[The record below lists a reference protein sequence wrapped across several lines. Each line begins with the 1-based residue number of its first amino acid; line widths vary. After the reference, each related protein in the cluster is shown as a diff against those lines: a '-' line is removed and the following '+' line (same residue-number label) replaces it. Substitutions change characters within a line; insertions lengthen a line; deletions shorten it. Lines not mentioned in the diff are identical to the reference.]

1 MNVYIILRALNV
13 ILMECN
19 VYYDIGDFRLEKRE
33 LPRIGDNEAL
43 IEVKAIG
50 ICGTDVHK
58 AVNKTVKTPIVLGH
72 EVSGM
77 VKKVGRNVT
86 KFKQGDRIAL
96 AHHAAC
102 MKCKYC
108 LKGHHSLCSM
118 YLKNNFDP
126 GGFSTYLKI
135 FEEHIDRTAVKIPGT
150 LSYEEAA
157 FMEPLACCLR
167 GWKALK
173 IMPNENVLIIGS
185 GPIGLLFLQIAK
197 LYKPNKIFMA
207 DLVNYR
213 LDKAKELGANH
224 AINISNINLNKKIL
238 ELTDSSG
245 VDTIVNTV
253 GIDKVYQNS
262 INLLDRGGNYLFFA
276 ECIEK
281 SEISFSPNLIYKKE
295 LTFVGSYSS
304 SPPHYEDGLNLI
316 HNKGINVK
324 ELITHIY
331 GLRDLQKAIELA
343 HEAKESLKIMI
354 IPKL

>member
-1 MNVYIILRALNV
+1 
-13 ILMECN
+13 MECN
-19 VYYDIGDFRLEKRE
+19 VYYDISDFRLEKRE
-33 LPRIGDNEAL
+33 LPKIGDNEAL

-58 AVNKTVKTPIVLGH
+58 AINKTVKTPIVLGH

-77 VKKVGRNVT
+77 VQKVGKNVT
-86 KFKQGDRIAL
+86 KFKVGDRVGL

-108 LKGHHSLCSM
+108 QKGHHSLCDM

-126 GGFSTYLKI
+126 GGFSTHLKI

-157 FMEPLACCLR
+157 FMEPLSCCLR
-167 GWKALK
+167 GWNSIKTNPSDK
-173 IMPNENVLIIGS
+173 VLIIGS
-185 GPIGLLFLQIAK
+185 GPIGLLFLQIARVSNVDEI
-197 LYKPNKIFMA
+197 YMA
-207 DLVNYR
+207 DLVEFR
-213 LDKAKELGANH
+213 LNKAKDLGANH
-224 AINISNINLNKKIL
+224 VINVSRRDLNEEISKFTNNCGI
-238 ELTDSSG
+238 
-245 VDTIVNTV
+245 DTIVNTV

-262 INLLDRGGNYLFFA
+262 INLLGNGGNYLFFA
-276 ECIEK
+276 ECVEN
-281 SEISFSPNLIYKKE
+281 SEICFSPNLIYKKE

-304 SPPHYEDGLNLI
+304 SPPYYEDGLNLI
-316 HNKGINVK
+316 KDKKINVK
-324 ELITHIY
+324 ELITHMF
-331 GLRDLQKAIELA
+331 GLKDLQKGIELA

>member
-1 MNVYIILRALNV
+1 
-13 ILMECN
+13 MECN
-19 VYYDIGDFRLEKRE
+19 VYYDIGDFRIEKRDFPE
-33 LPRIGDNEAL
+33 IGDNDAL

-58 AVNKTVKTPIVLGH
+58 AINKTVKTPIVLGH

-77 VKKVGRNVT
+77 VQKVGKNVT
-86 KFKQGDRIAL
+86 KFKVGDRVGL

-102 MKCKYC
+102 MTCKCC
-108 LKGHHSLCSM
+108 QKGHHSLCDM
-118 YLKNNFDP
+118 YLKNNYDP
-126 GGFSTYLKI
+126 GGFSTHLKI

-167 GWKALK
+167 GWRTLK
-173 IMPNENVLIIGS
+173 TNPLDKVLIIGS
-185 GPIGLLFLQIAK
+185 GPIGLLFLQIARLSK
-197 LYKPNKIFMA
+197 VKEIYIA
-207 DLVNYR
+207 DLVDFR
-213 LDKAKELGANH
+213 LNKAEDLGANQT
-224 AINISNINLNKKIL
+224 INVLNVDLNKRIL
-238 ELTDSSG
+238 ELTNGCG

-276 ECIEK
+276 ECIK
-281 SEISFSPNLIYKKE
+281 NSKITFSPNLIYKKE

-304 SPPHYEDGLNLI
+304 SPPYYEDGLNLI
-316 HNKGINVK
+316 QNKKINVK
-324 ELITHIY
+324 ELITHMF
-331 GLRDLQKAIELA
+331 GLKDLQKGIELA